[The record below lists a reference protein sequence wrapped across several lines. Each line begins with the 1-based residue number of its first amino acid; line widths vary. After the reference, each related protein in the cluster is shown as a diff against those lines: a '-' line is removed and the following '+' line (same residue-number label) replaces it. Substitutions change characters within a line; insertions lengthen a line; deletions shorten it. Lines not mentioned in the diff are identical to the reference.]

1 MEAAGGRRLPAS
13 PRVRRALRHG
23 PRAGVRTRPAGHPA
37 DEAAEPGAR
46 YDGPGAR
53 ALVEWHEMTPGELIT
68 EWAGLRAWVAWLHGR
83 YELSVEE
90 RLPPCW
96 TLHPGLV
103 EELHALR
110 AWREEIY
117 GTGQAGM
124 GQAARYWHAEL
135 RATIQAATTMWAAGC
150 RTGHR
155 GAPELARIP
164 AEFIQRWGG
173 GYPLAGVPE
182 IDIAA
187 GQARGTDGWAS
198 ADAVAAAL
206 DDGAAVPIPGS
217 GLLLMDGA
225 TWAPAA
231 GGWVRVPAIGSAT
244 TAAADRSAGEE
255 IPAWM
260 KS

>member
-1 MEAAGGRRLPAS
+1 
-13 PRVRRALRHG
+13 
-23 PRAGVRTRPAGHPA
+23 
-37 DEAAEPGAR
+37 
-46 YDGPGAR
+46 
-53 ALVEWHEMTPGELIT
+53 MTPGELIA
-68 EWAGLRAWVAWLHGR
+68 EWAGLRAWVTWLHGR

-96 TLHPGLV
+96 ALHPGLV

-117 GTGQAGM
+117 GSGQPGM

-135 RATIQAATTMWAAGC
+135 RATLQAATTMWAAGC

-155 GAPELARIP
+155 GAPELAGIP
-164 AEFIQRWGG
+164 AERIRQWGG

-198 ADAVAAAL
+198 TDAMAGAL
-206 DDGAAVPIPGS
+206 DDGTTVSVPGS
-217 GLLLMDGA
+217 GLLLKGGA

-231 GGWVRVPAIGSAT
+231 AGWVRVPSIGRAV
-244 TAAADRSAGEE
+244 AAAPADMIAEEE
-255 IPAWM
+255 IPRWCM
-260 KS
+260 P